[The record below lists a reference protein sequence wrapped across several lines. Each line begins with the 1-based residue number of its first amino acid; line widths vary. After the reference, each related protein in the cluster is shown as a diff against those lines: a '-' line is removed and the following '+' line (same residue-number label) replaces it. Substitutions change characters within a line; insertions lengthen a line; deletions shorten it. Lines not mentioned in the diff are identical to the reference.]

1 MLVGKLE
8 QVSLRE
14 IWPNEARDFTTWL
27 AENLD
32 FLGDVL
38 QLELSLVEQEASA
51 GSFSADILA
60 EEDSGNLVIIE
71 NQLER
76 SDHDHLG
83 KLITYLSN
91 LQAKAAVW
99 ITSQPRPEHEL
110 AIHWLNETLPADVAF
125 YLMKLEAYRI
135 GESPPAPLLSIV
147 AGPSPEAREIGGQKK
162 ELAQRHVLRL
172 EFWGELLERAKEH
185 TSLHG
190 GRSPGKDHWI
200 SAGAGKSGLSFNYVI
215 RTNDAQVELYIDQG
229 ETEANKRIFDQLF
242 ASKEQVEEAFGDL
255 LDWQR
260 LDERR
265 ACRIR
270 HVIPGGG
277 LRDRDRW
284 PETQEAMIEAM
295 VRLERALKPRIRRLK

>member
-1 MLVGKLE
+1 MIVGKLE
-8 QVSLRE
+8 PVSLRE

-32 FLGDVL
+32 FLGDAL

-99 ITSQPRPEHEL
+99 ITSHPRPEHEI

-125 YLMKLEAYRI
+125 YHFHCLL
-135 GESPPAPLLSIV
+135 PLRTRLRCV
-147 AGPSPEAREIGGQKK
+147 CCACEGGVDSLIPKH
-162 ELAQRHVLRL
+162 L
-172 EFWGELLERAKEH
+172 WCAK
-185 TSLHG
+185 
-190 GRSPGKDHWI
+190 
-200 SAGAGKSGLSFNYVI
+200 
-215 RTNDAQVELYIDQG
+215 
-229 ETEANKRIFDQLF
+229 
-242 ASKEQVEEAFGDL
+242 
-255 LDWQR
+255 
-260 LDERR
+260 
-265 ACRIR
+265 
-270 HVIPGGG
+270 
-277 LRDRDRW
+277 
-284 PETQEAMIEAM
+284 
-295 VRLERALKPRIRRLK
+295 